1 MNKIN
6 ALLKISLFSHFIK
19 TFSELYNFFF
29 INAVLFFS
37 VLVCLFG
44 SVFFFRIIFIV
55 FVFCFMIK
63 ILVLNQIHFNSNWK
77 PWPGNKVE
85 TPSSQFWWCKT
96 QYCISGVATG
106 GSRGARCPPRQWKIS
121 QKLRKRGKKSGK
133 WGKIGKKRE
142 KIRKRRKNWEG
153 SFTLPL
159 LTDRAGY
166 ATRYCTTPVH
176 LCSRPMHSWRMVV
189 PRHGISF
196 ISHTSF
202 IAGACG

>member
-29 INAVLFFS
+29 INAVLFFF
-37 VLVCLFG
+37 CFGLFVWF
-44 SVFFFRIIFIV
+44 VFFFRIIFIV

-133 WGKIGKKRE
+133 WGK
-142 KIRKRRKNWEG
+142 NWEKEG
-153 SFTLPL
+153 KNQEKEEKLGRFFHFASP
-159 LTDRAGY
+159 DR
-166 ATRYCTTPVH
+166 
-176 LCSRPMHSWRMVV
+176 
-189 PRHGISF
+189 
-196 ISHTSF
+196 
-202 IAGACG
+202 